1 LTLTGFFFKRFQ
13 GMGLFK
19 KVGNFVGDIGKGIAK
34 NAIAPLESVTGRDWN
49 PGYKTKAG
57 RALAV
62 AADKG
67 TNMLHVAPKAFADG
81 FTGGR
86 ATKWA
91 NNLRKKENREVAFH
105 YNEMNM
111 VGAHNSTG
119 IKGLDKGFNVLGKV
133 TSAAAG
139 IFGQAYAIA
148 GAAKATKNL
157 VNPAGTIPTE
167 TNKSA
172 GQVMGV
178 LAGLAVALLI
188 KR

>member
-1 LTLTGFFFKRFQ
+1 
-13 GMGLFK
+13 MGLFK
-19 KVGNFVGDIGKGIAK
+19 KVGNFFGDVGKGIAK

-49 PGYKTKAG
+49 PGYRTKAG
-57 RALAV
+57 RAIAV

-91 NNLRKKENREVAFH
+91 NNLREKKYREKPFK

-111 VGAHNSTG
+111 QGSHNSTG
-119 IKGLDKGFNVLGKV
+119 VKTLDKGFNILGKG
-133 TSAAAG
+133 TAAG
-139 IFGQAYAIA
+139 AGVFGQVYAIA
-148 GAAKATKNL
+148 GAAKTGKKLLGPTTEQKTKT
-157 VNPAGTIPTE
+157 G
-167 TNKSA
+167 S
-172 GQVMGV
+172 QVLGV
-178 LAGLAVALLI
+178 VAGLAVAFLI